1 MSKKKGEKEM
11 MCRGL
16 YKFEALIS
24 SSFFLL
30 EEARDFAL
38 IFQREKDNWARNFKR
53 LKEADAVRV
62 FPMDCQ

>member
-1 MSKKKGEKEM
+1 MSV
-11 MCRGL
+11 
-16 YKFEALIS
+16 KFGDAVLFGLIS